1 MVQST
6 GAHPDETFS
15 YFITFANVVS
25 ETASFKTTGSEAAER
40 VVRGLL
46 LAIETERL
54 IYCNAML
61 PKLKTIFSVSRLYRL
76 TPLYQLHQNQLTGKR

>member
-15 YFITFANVVS
+15 YVITLASVVS
-25 ETASFKTTGSEAAER
+25 ETASFKTTGSEAVMR

-54 IYCNAML
+54 NYCNAVL
-61 PKLKTIFSVSRLYRL
+61 LKLKTTFAY
-76 TPLYQLHQNQLTGKR
+76 PLQYLDFIGFTNCIRIG